1 MSGKIAVVTGGA
13 GFLGSHLVE
22 ELCKIGWRVRVID
35 DLSTGRL
42 KNLSSVKNQVEFRRA
57 SITNRD
63 IVSKILS
70 GADSVFHLAAK
81 ISVVESYKEPEL
93 YIRVNIIG
101 LTNVLEESKNKG
113 VRRLIFPSS
122 AAIYEEKGPHIKTEK
137 SPLKPYSPYA
147 VTKILGEALCR
158 TYYEN
163 HNLETVI
170 LRIFNIY
177 GSRQNPCSPYSSVI
191 PKFLFSFKHGLRPV
205 IYGDGKQTRDFIH
218 VKDVVKAMILATKKK
233 NAAGEVLNLAS
244 GKATSILDLYKT
256 MKSVSGWKLK
266 PMFLNERVGEIKHS
280 RASIAKARKILGYNP
295 TISIRNGLKQMI
307 EEL

>member
-191 PKFLFSFKHGLRPV
+191 PKFLFSFKHG
-205 IYGDGKQTRDFIH
+205 KC
-218 VKDVVKAMILATKKK
+218 
-233 NAAGEVLNLAS
+233 
-244 GKATSILDLYKT
+244 
-256 MKSVSGWKLK
+256 
-266 PMFLNERVGEIKHS
+266 S
-280 RASIAKARKILGYNP
+280 R
-295 TISIRNGLKQMI
+295 
-307 EEL
+307 